1 MKKIYSLFVAAIFY
15 VSSIQAQ
22 TIIPTTDEVLL
33 PSYAYAGGTLANR
46 LPFVCRLKLTGLTP
60 NAQYRYMVGM
70 SSTNNLNTTQAPGN
84 MYNIRN
90 APTPL
95 HGSITGLAVTKA
107 INSSELN
114 NDVLIN
120 TSSSYHARF
129 TADANGTFT
138 GWFGCVPTA
147 NATQQAVG
155 SDVYFYVHLN
165 NGAGGTTLTQSYRT
179 TSTIKLLDYS
189 TTTNDNNGC
198 TGLLGT
204 SNVGDEKMVA
214 IYDNEAAKGRPIYCT
229 FTESNGFSEGG
240 TGWWE
245 NPLLYASV
253 DGVSGSWAAIVPN
266 TLTGGIKAITFYNS
280 DATLV
285 ALSNA
290 PNNNT
295 SANGVWNGVAT
306 TNPSG
311 GATTPITINSIAGT
325 SLPVQLLS
333 FNAAL
338 QKHTVS
344 IHWSTTQ
351 ERNNKHFNILRA
363 GADGKFVTIG
373 TVSAAINA
381 SAVNNYSFEDKQPL
395 KGKNLYQLQQVDVDG
410 SVSLS
415 KIVSVINGTNNGNIK
430 IVKQTAT
437 EVVIGIE
444 VSSTINAQLM
454 YTNTAG
460 SILYSKQTI
469 LNTGYNQMSIPM
481 NSIKQMGI
489 ITLRTNDG
497 LFTQVKILP

>member
-1 MKKIYSLFVAAIFY
+1 
-15 VSSIQAQ
+15 
-22 TIIPTTDEVLL
+22 
-33 PSYAYAGGTLANR
+33 
-46 LPFVCRLKLTGLTP
+46 
-60 NAQYRYMVGM
+60 
-70 SSTNNLNTTQAPGN
+70 
-84 MYNIRN
+84 
-90 APTPL
+90 
-95 HGSITGLAVTKA
+95 
-107 INSSELN
+107 
-114 NDVLIN
+114 
-120 TSSSYHARF
+120 
-129 TADANGTFT
+129 
-138 GWFGCVPTA
+138 
-147 NATQQAVG
+147 
-155 SDVYFYVHLN
+155 
-165 NGAGGTTLTQSYRT
+165 
-179 TSTIKLLDYS
+179 
-189 TTTNDNNGC
+189 
-198 TGLLGT
+198 
-204 SNVGDEKMVA
+204 
-214 IYDNEAAKGRPIYCT
+214 
-229 FTESNGFSEGG
+229 
-240 TGWWE
+240 
-245 NPLLYASV
+245 
-253 DGVSGSWAAIVPN
+253 
-266 TLTGGIKAITFYNS
+266 
-280 DATLV
+280 
-285 ALSNA
+285 
-290 PNNNT
+290 